1 MVADLPRLATFPDP
15 AAWHVLRNREARYVV
30 LHWHMLDES
39 AQRTLRDALT
49 PYRRLL
55 RPVVEQPAIA
65 LYEIVGWPPGQSE

>member
-1 MVADLPRLATFPDP
+1 
-15 AAWHVLRNREARYVV
+15 
-30 LHWHMLDES
+30 MLDES